1 MKTRKLIAMLLSL
14 AMVIGLMTPAAMAE
28 ESNATTGNGLPEA
41 TNGVITLT
49 EDVTLDAP
57 YTVAKGTTLTI
68 DLAGK
73 KLTYNSTTQGEAMI
87 TNKGTLTI
95 DDTVGDGEI
104 YYNYTG
110 VADSS
115 YSKGNYTISNGG
127 TLIVNDGKITI
138 ANLRA
143 HAKYPI
149 DNNSTSGDA
158 VLVINGG
165 HLYNYNT
172 SAIRQFCNSTTNE
185 NSVTINGGLI
195 EGYCAIWVQNPGS
208 KTVNGQLSITGGEI
222 KTTAAAYVNG
232 TAELEDVSSAIYCTI
247 DANGGAWSADSYVSL
262 TGGIFN
268 ENVSLVE
275 EAPVVMTGEDATFNG
290 RLDIP
295 APPVAQIG
303 GSYYSDLET
312 AVAAAQTGDTIKLL
326 ENVALTDTDDSIEVA
341 DKTVTV
347 NLNGKDVTAQ
357 GDAFVV
363 TGTGH
368 LILKDTVGTSDIK
381 GGQAG
386 VGSWT
391 AVWAHHGGK
400 VTIQGGSYCVGGDA
414 NTSDTTHQND
424 CIYAGSSAGL
434 TAGTIIVEGGTF
446 TNSDNMVWP
455 LNMKDGSASS
465 ITVVGGTFDGWNP
478 AEAYTEPAPARPTS
492 FVPTG
497 YYVKEVDGTYTVH
510 NNNTIVGK
518 TVTLDG
524 DITVPNGGIVV
535 NADTTINL
543 NGKTVS
549 ALSDTFG
556 DGVFHVVSGG
566 VLTING
572 EGTIDG
578 VGNNNYSMAIWA
590 DGGKVVING
599 GTYTNVGAG
608 EEDHYDLIYAKN
620 GGSVEI
626 NGGTFTCQT
635 PFWTLNK
642 NDQTN
647 GTITV
652 KGGTFTGYNPSV
664 SNTENPTANFVATGY
679 EVEQSGENYVVSPC
693 EYIVAFDANG
703 GSVTPAT
710 ATATHDVA
718 IGTLPTPTRDGY
730 TFNGWFDAV
739 TDGNQVTTSTVFT
752 GDTTVYAQWTKI
764 VSGGGGSSSGGASSA
779 TTGKGDDGIKVTV
792 TAAAA
797 NAAAKKDE
805 PVTLPVEVEAA
816 ESTEKAVEI
825 SVNVPKSGA
834 KVEIPVENVT
844 PGTVVI
850 IVNADGTESIVPLTT
865 LTEDGVVVTLED
877 DATIKVVDNSKDFV
891 DVPDEYALADSID
904 FVSARGLFEGTTE
917 TTFTPHA
924 NTTIAQ
930 TMTVL
935 ARLSGENFYGAGSTT
950 KGAEWA
956 TEKGLSDGT
965 DVSKAIT
972 REQMVVMMWKLAG
985 MPESD
990 QVLTASDVND
1000 ISADALTAMQWAVEM
1015 GILKG
1020 NLDGTLNPNGNAS
1033 RAHVAAF
1040 AERYVN
1046 VMAK

>member
-1 MKTRKLIAMLLSL
+1 MKTHKLIAMLLSL

-28 ESNATTGNGLPEA
+28 EEKVAKAGDEEYATLAEAISAAAPSSTVTLLRNASGSGVVIDKNITIDFGGYTYTFTEPAVGSNGTESNGFQILSGNEVALQDGTLKVDVDYAAKYYILVQNYADLTLTNMTLDGTNLDKWSKHEDQV
-41 TNGVITLT
+41 TNGDSYVLSNNCGNVVINGVTNIIANDEGSKAYAFDVCQYGNYTPPVVTVNTSGTIEGNIEVTGGNLAIQKGSFTDLATAVTYAAEGATITLL
-49 EDVTLDAP
+49 EDVTLD
-57 YTVAKGTTLTI
+57 
-68 DLAGK
+68 
-73 KLTYNSTTQGEAMI
+73 
-87 TNKGTLTI
+87 
-95 DDTVGDGEI
+95 
-104 YYNYTG
+104 
-110 VADSS
+110 
-115 YSKGNYTISNGG
+115 
-127 TLIVNDGKITI
+127 
-138 ANLRA
+138 
-143 HAKYPI
+143 
-149 DNNSTSGDA
+149 
-158 VLVINGG
+158 
-165 HLYNYNT
+165 NT
-172 SAIRQFCNSTTNE
+172 SD
-185 NSVTINGGLI
+185 
-195 EGYCAIWVQNPGS
+195 
-208 KTVNGQLSITGGEI
+208 SI
-222 KTTAAAYVNG
+222 
-232 TAELEDVSSAIYCTI
+232 
-247 DANGGAWSADSYVSL
+247 
-262 TGGIFN
+262 
-268 ENVSLVE
+268 
-275 EAPVVMTGEDATFNG
+275 
-290 RLDIP
+290 
-295 APPVAQIG
+295 
-303 GSYYSDLET
+303 
-312 AVAAAQTGDTIKLL
+312 
-326 ENVALTDTDDSIEVA
+326 NVAG
-341 DKTVTV
+341 KTVTV
-347 NLNGKDVTAQ
+347 DLNGKDVTAQ

-400 VTIQGGSYCVGGDA
+400 VTIRGGSYCVGGDA

-424 CIYAGSSAGL
+424 CIYAGSSVGL

-446 TNSDNMVWP
+446 TNSDNTVWP

-497 YYVKEVDGTYTVH
+497 YYVKEVDGTYTVY
-510 NNNTIVGK
+510 NSNTIVGK

-524 DITVPNGGIVV
+524 DIIVPNGGIVV

-543 NGKTVS
+543 NGKTIS
-549 ALSDTFG
+549 APSDTAG
-556 DGVFHVVSGG
+556 DGVFHVVAGG

-590 DGGKVVING
+590 DGGEVVING

-608 EEDHYDLIYAKN
+608 ADNHYDLIYAKN

-642 NDQTN
+642 NDKTN

-664 SNTENPTANFVATGY
+664 SNTENPTANFVAAGY
-679 EVEQSGENYVVSPC
+679 VVEPSGENYVVAPC
-693 EYIVAFDANG
+693 EYTVTFDANG
-703 GSVTPAT
+703 GTVTPAT

-718 IGTLPTPTRDGY
+718 IGTLPTPARDGY
-730 TFNGWFDAV
+730 NFNGWFDAA

-752 GDTTVYAQWTKI
+752 GDITVYAQWTKI
-764 VSGGGGSSSGGASSA
+764 VSGGGSSSSSGGSSSSSSSTTTEKNPDGSTTTTKTDK
-779 TTGKGDDGIKVTV
+779 TTGTV
-792 TAAAA
+792 TETTKNPDGTTGVTKTDADGNVTEVSANVPAAAA

-805 PVTLPVEVEAA
+805 PVTLLVEVEAA
-816 ESTEKAVEI
+816 ESTEEAVEI

-850 IVNADGTESIVPLTT
+850 IVNADGTESVVPLTT
-865 LTEDGVVVTLED
+865 LTENGVVVTLED

-891 DVPDEYALADSID
+891 DVPDGYALADSID

-935 ARLSGENFYGAGSTT
+935 ARLSGEDFYGAGSTT

-972 REQMVVMMWKLAG
+972 REQMVMMMWKLAG
-985 MPESD
+985 MPESN